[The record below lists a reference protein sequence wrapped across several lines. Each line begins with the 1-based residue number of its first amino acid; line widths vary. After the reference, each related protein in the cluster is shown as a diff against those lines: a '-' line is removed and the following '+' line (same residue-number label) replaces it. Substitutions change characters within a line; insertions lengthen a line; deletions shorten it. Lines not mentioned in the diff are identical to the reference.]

1 MSLKNKIQRKGAA
14 DNECRPYDFWKE
26 KDFSQEKKKKEKWT
40 LKGSRRLHFMQDIK
54 GRNEM
59 IVSCNLLFASWKE
72 KKWNQ

>member
-26 KDFSQEKKKKEKWT
+26 KDFYQEKKRKKWT
-40 LKGSRRLHFMQDIK
+40 LKGSRWWNFMQDIK
-54 GRNEM
+54 GCDEL

-72 KKWNQ
+72 KKWNR